1 MYAAGVYRGE
11 ELVLLIFLWHASV
24 DQRSLYYVNLFKI
37 LRDLVQMSLLRAFDY
52 NQAIYDKQY
61 IEGTHIMN
69 ADAFQECVQG
79 FAALVEKKVSTF
91 VLLEIAKVGHS
102 YQELDQMISKKI
114 RANDILG
121 ITKDGRLQILLS
133 QATEK
138 DLQFILPRFEDLEI
152 AVSVVQ

>member
-1 MYAAGVYRGE
+1 
-11 ELVLLIFLWHASV
+11 
-24 DQRSLYYVNLFKI
+24 
-37 LRDLVQMSLLRAFDY
+37 
-52 NQAIYDKQY
+52 
-61 IEGTHIMN
+61 MN